1 MDLFL
6 SEDDNLLGKY
16 NTIMDKV
23 SADTK
28 KEFNSEPVYNKKS
41 LKTKIKCYGDEVTD
55 FTVKKFVR
63 WILIAL
69 A

>member
-28 KEFNSEPVYNKKS
+28 KR
-41 LKTKIKCYGDEVTD
+41 I
-55 FTVKKFVR
+55 
-63 WILIAL
+63 
-69 A
+69 